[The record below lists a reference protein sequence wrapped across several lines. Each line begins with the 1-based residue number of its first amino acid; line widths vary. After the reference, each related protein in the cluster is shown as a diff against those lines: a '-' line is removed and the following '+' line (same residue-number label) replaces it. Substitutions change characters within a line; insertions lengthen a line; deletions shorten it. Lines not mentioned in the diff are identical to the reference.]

1 MSSPGTARPSAYAA
15 ESASGANPGFD
26 LAIDLQRVSKT
37 FPTEEG
43 GRTGIRDITLR
54 VARGEM
60 ICIVG
65 PSGCGKSTVLNLVAG
80 LLTPE
85 AGNIDFGGATRDAIA
100 AHHIG
105 YMLARDSLLPWR
117 TARANVELALEI
129 RHRQGVD
136 SSARHARAEELLAL
150 VGLEQSGALYP
161 RQLSQGMRQRVA
173 IARTLACDPEI
184 FLMDEP
190 FGALDAQTRRLIHEE
205 FLRIWSM
212 SRKSVLFVT
221 HDLMEA
227 LVLGDR
233 VIVINGRPGT
243 IVADYSVDIP
253 RDQRLGSGAFA
264 PRLMELH
271 EDLWRK
277 LRQS

>member
-1 MSSPGTARPSAYAA
+1 
-15 ESASGANPGFD
+15 
-26 LAIDLQRVSKT
+26 
-37 FPTEEG
+37 
-43 GRTGIRDITLR
+43 
-54 VARGEM
+54 M

-65 PSGCGKSTVLNLVAG
+65 PSGCGKSTILNLVAG

-85 AGNIDFGGATRDAIA
+85 AGHIDFGGATRAAIA
-100 AHHIG
+100 SHHIG

-129 RHRQGVD
+129 RHKQGVD
-136 SSARHARAEELLAL
+136 RNARHARAEELLAL
-150 VGLEQSGALYP
+150 VGLEKSGALYP

-205 FLRIWSM
+205 FLRIWLI

-253 RDQRLGSGAFA
+253 RDQRMGSGAFA

-271 EDLWRK
+271 ENLWRK